1 MEMGGES
8 FSSAATDAALAHLCM
23 RDDPERASSWGRQK
37 APAQGRWVGRD
48 GGNAVVSARHV
59 ARTSRARTPRRRTS
73 ARREGRVWILV
84 VVKVGV
90 R

>member
-1 MEMGGES
+1 MAGTLWYLQGTSLAPPVHALQGEGQ
-8 FSSAATDAALAHLCM
+8 
-23 RDDPERASSWGRQK
+23 AS
-37 APAQGRWVGRD
+37 
-48 GGNAVVSARHV
+48 
-59 ARTSRARTPRRRTS
+59 S

>member
-1 MEMGGES
+1 MNIIMGAPKGATGEMG
-8 FSSAATDAALAHLCM
+8 
-23 RDDPERASSWGRQK
+23 
-37 APAQGRWVGRD
+37 VGRD

>member
-1 MEMGGES
+1 MNIIMGAPKGATGEM
-8 FSSAATDAALAHLCM
+8 
-23 RDDPERASSWGRQK
+23 
-37 APAQGRWVGRD
+37 GRD

>member
-1 MEMGGES
+1 MGALKG
-8 FSSAATDAALAHLCM
+8 AT
-23 RDDPERASSWGRQK
+23 
-37 APAQGRWVGRD
+37 QGRWVGRD

-90 R
+90 RYSVVQSDGASRALRADRVWTLVFV